1 MTAAIIV
8 LVLVAMQYG
17 QGFLS
22 SSMAQN
28 EFSTNQQFM
37 VTTGLQIDNVAWLMG
52 RAQTVRYSSTYGS
65 LQLKSGALNYTI
77 QMYQGSTLVANLT
90 LQTGIILYNVPVT
103 EYSLGNN
110 YVQAISSSNNSF
122 VQVGSTAPVTY
133 VYSIQKVPMS
143 DGSFARTV
151 VVPTIRMMNTMIGT
165 QNYTELYLPL
175 LQNGT
180 NLGLSQSVT
189 LVSQNVNQIVQ
200 SSVSKVTFTEAFPLA
215 AQGFNSGFFPF
226 ATTSITETLT
236 NSTVEL
242 YTGEVSA
249 SVGLYS

>member
-52 RAQTVRYSSTYGS
+52 RAQTVRYSSTDGS
-65 LQLKSGALNYTI
+65 LQLESGALNYTI

-133 VYSIQKVPMS
+133 VYSIEKMPMS

-151 VVPTIRMMNTMIGT
+151 VVPTIRMMNHDDWNSKLYRVVFAAASKWNKPGIVTIG
-165 QNYTELYLPL
+165 YA
-175 LQNGT
+175 G
-180 NLGLSQSVT
+180 
-189 LVSQNVNQIVQ
+189 
-200 SSVSKVTFTEAFPLA
+200 
-215 AQGFNSGFFPF
+215 
-226 ATTSITETLT
+226 
-236 NSTVEL
+236 
-242 YTGEVSA
+242 
-249 SVGLYS
+249 